1 MLILYSLSFAKKL
14 VRLKHV
20 LQFDKFLQKKP
31 QKSGQITVC
40 HVQKLKIVRECD
52 GLLSMVWI
60 NTAQHSEE
68 LQFIFEEYWPV
79 LIHTLDKRPSHSHC
93 YQVNDCQVTY
103 IKKTVL
109 LKGGQYF
116 CTVKTIRSTF
126 Y

>member
-20 LQFDKFLQKKP
+20 LQFDKFLQKKT

-52 GLLSMVWI
+52 GLLSKVWI

-93 YQVNDCQVTY
+93 YQVNDCQVAC
-103 IKKTVL
+103 I
-109 LKGGQYF
+109 
-116 CTVKTIRSTF
+116 
-126 Y
+126 

>member
-31 QKSGQITVC
+31 QKSSQITVC

-52 GLLSMVWI
+52 GLLSKVWI

-93 YQVNDCQVTY
+93 YQVNDCQVAC
-103 IKKTVL
+103 I
-109 LKGGQYF
+109 
-116 CTVKTIRSTF
+116 
-126 Y
+126 